1 MDARN
6 GTALAMASQKRSVE
20 IVALLIKHGADV
32 RAGDD
37 AAMRA
42 AMKTASDYGD
52 FHEARDIIIALLRQH
67 GAQLPDSG

>member
-1 MDARN
+1 
-6 GTALAMASQKRSVE
+6 MASRKRSVE

-52 FHEARDIIIALLRQH
+52 FHEARDIIGGEGWCYLYSR
-67 GAQLPDSG
+67 